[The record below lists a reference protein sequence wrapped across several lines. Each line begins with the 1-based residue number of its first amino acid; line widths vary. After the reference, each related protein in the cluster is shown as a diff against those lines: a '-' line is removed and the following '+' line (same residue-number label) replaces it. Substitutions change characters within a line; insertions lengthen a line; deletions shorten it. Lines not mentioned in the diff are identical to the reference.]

1 MGSMDNHSTI
11 SEQGT
16 CSATAVLQQTMPLHS
31 WSTAG
36 GVCVRVCVTESVRER
51 EKGICV
57 CVWSAH
63 TVTDSQ
69 ISTIHE
75 ARSVSLL
82 DVHFNPKIKN
92 LFIASPPPKSLS
104 GA

>member
-36 GVCVRVCVTESVRER
+36 GVCVRVCMRER
-51 EKGICV
+51 ERKVFVYV
-57 CVWSAH
+57 CGRR
-63 TVTDSQ
+63 TQ
-69 ISTIHE
+69 
-75 ARSVSLL
+75 
-82 DVHFNPKIKN
+82 
-92 LFIASPPPKSLS
+92 
-104 GA
+104 